1 MNLQPIEATAWWRTC
16 RWTLGLTAVMAAVN
30 LGLFHVHSQVLA
42 SLIEWLQFD
51 RQAILDGQFWRLITG
66 NLVHWSRE
74 HFWLDVGVF
83 LIVGL
88 MYERQLSWR
97 YPWVLLGSA
106 LAVGCGVMLLAP
118 ELATYR
124 GLSGVDSGQ
133 FAAVLCIEVML
144 ARTER
149 RRWLWLAPAA
159 LIFTVKIL
167 HECTSGQ
174 MFFGTE
180 SLGDIGVPTPVAH
193 AAGALAALVVVW
205 VGAEKRWTWKVQT
218 ASPGSGRQAEC

>member
-1 MNLQPIEATAWWRTC
+1 MSLQPLESTPWWKTC
-16 RWTLGLTAVMAAVN
+16 RWTLGLTAAIAIAN
-30 LGLFHVHSQVLA
+30 LGLFLVDSEVFA
-42 SLIEWLQFD
+42 SLIEWLQLD
-51 RQAILDGQFWRLITG
+51 RQAILDGQLWRLITG

-74 HFWLDVGVF
+74 HLFLDAGVF

-88 MYERQLSWR
+88 MYERHLSWR

-106 LAVGCGVMLLAP
+106 LAVGCGVMLLTP

-133 FAAVLCIEVML
+133 FAAVLCVEAML
-144 ARTER
+144 ARTQR

-159 LIFTVKIL
+159 LIFVVKIL

-193 AAGALAALVVVW
+193 AAGAVAALVVVA
-205 VGAEKRWTWKVQT
+205 VSGSRRWMWNVEV
-218 ASPGSGRQAEC
+218 ASPGGC